1 MTTNQ
6 IEIQLINSIDYLISV
21 EVVRLDDDS
30 YRVYAKTTDT
40 EIEEYYDSV
49 GRRIY
54 YDSSADYL
62 QRELKQKID
71 LVMIRTLKGN

>member
-1 MTTNQ
+1 MNTNQ
-6 IEIQLINSIDYLISV
+6 IEIQLLNSIDGLICI

-30 YRVYAKTTDT
+30 YRVYAKTTET
-40 EIEEYYDSV
+40 EIEEYYDSE

-54 YDSSADYL
+54 YDHSADYL

-71 LVMIRTLKGN
+71 LVMIRSL